1 VSELHGREPAAP
13 SASGP
18 AAPPR
23 SRPAA
28 PSASRP
34 AAPSASRPAV
44 RPASRP
50 AARPTSRPRAP
61 SASRHAVPAASRPW
75 HVAVG
80 ALAAGLALSQAGASL
95 AIAAAAAVL
104 ACFAWLRAPRLAVVA
119 AALLLAGSAVGDARL
134 RALDHATTLIGD
146 GRAMS
151 AHAHLLTRPRP
162 SAFGASAEARL
173 TTGSLAGARV
183 LLRFA
188 DRGAHAPLPHGTS
201 IGAELALAG
210 RLRRPVKDPDAT
222 FDFAAHLR
230 RRGIAG
236 ELLVDRVRVTGG
248 RRGGIAGA
256 LDRLRGRA
264 ERAVSAGLPEPD
276 AALALG
282 MVLGEDEQIDS
293 ATRDDWRDSGLSHL
307 LAVSGQNVMLLMAL
321 AFPLLV
327 AAGLGPRGRGV
338 ALLCLVAVYVPLAG
352 AGPSLQRA
360 GVMGAAGIAAM
371 TLSRPSSRWY
381 ALLLAAAVTLSLN
394 PRACGD
400 PGWQLSFVAVAG
412 ILVAG
417 RPLAA
422 SLRRI
427 AEELTGPPSRARRSA
442 LARAVVDGLC
452 EGIAITVAAT
462 LATAP
467 LLAHHFGS
475 VPLAGLPANLLA
487 LPAVAPAMWLG
498 MVKAAL
504 GLAAPLLPA
513 SGQLAEALG
522 PITRLP
528 IDYLDGLA
536 ERCATLPGGR
546 LELPLGSAP
555 AVVAAY
561 AAMTALAYGPRLARQ
576 AAATRRARGEAGAGR
591 ACGSLPDAWR
601 ARFSRVGA
609 LQLAAAWRRRPRA
622 LRVGTGALAATVLV
636 LGGSAWLATP
646 APPDTLTVRFLDIGQ
661 GDATLIQDGAGAA
674 ALFDGGPPEARV
686 YRQLRAAGVHR
697 LDLMVATHQSRDH
710 QGGLH
715 EVIDHIPAS
724 LLLENSDGTTD
735 RDFRRLIREAE
746 ARGIRHLPAREGQV
760 LRVGGL
766 RIEILSPAPLPPD
779 APAPED
785 PNPRGVAA
793 IVSAGDFD
801 LWLSADAES
810 DAILP
815 LALRPVEAMKVSHH
829 GSADP
834 GLPEVL
840 KRLQPQVAAIEV
852 GADNSYGHPTTET
865 LAALH
870 AAVPRVYR
878 TDRDGTVTL
887 TVRDGHMDVTTEH

>member
-1 VSELHGREPAAP
+1 VSDADARQ
-13 SASGP
+13 
-18 AAPPR
+18 
-23 SRPAA
+23 
-28 PSASRP
+28 
-34 AAPSASRPAV
+34 
-44 RPASRP
+44 RPASL
-50 AARPTSRPRAP
+50 AG
-61 SASRHAVPAASRPW
+61 RPW

-80 ALAAGLALSQAGASL
+80 SLAAGLALSQADPSL
-95 AIAAAAAVL
+95 ALAGAAATLACLARLRAAV
-104 ACFAWLRAPRLAVVA
+104 LAVVA
-119 AALLLAGSAVGDARL
+119 AALVLAGAAVGDARL
-134 RALDHATTLIGD
+134 RALDHAATEVGD
-146 GRAMS
+146 GRSITAR
-151 AHAHLLTRPRP
+151 AHLVTRPRP
-162 SAFGASAEARL
+162 SMFGASAEARL
-173 TTGSLAGARV
+173 ATGALAGARV

-188 DRGAHAPLPHGTS
+188 DHAARPALPRDTA
-201 IGAELALAG
+201 IGAELAVAG
-210 RLRRPVKDPDAT
+210 RLRRPGKDPNAS
-222 FDFAAHLR
+222 FDFGAHLR
-230 RRGIAG
+230 RRGIWG
-236 ELLVDRVRVTGG
+236 ELLVDRVRATGG
-248 RRGGIAGA
+248 QRGGIAGV

-264 ERAVSAGLPEPD
+264 EGAVAAGLPD
-276 AALALG
+276 SGAALALG
-282 MVLGEDEQIDS
+282 MVLGEDEQIDG
-293 ATRDDWRDSGLSHL
+293 ATRDDWRDAGLSHL

-321 AFPLLV
+321 ALPLLV

-338 ALLCLVAVYVPLAG
+338 ALLCLVALYVPLAG

-381 ALLLAAAVTLSLN
+381 ALLLAAAVTLALN

-400 PGWQLSFVAVAG
+400 PGWELSFVAVAG

-422 SLRRI
+422 RLRRI
-427 AEELTGPPSRARRSA
+427 AQELAGQPGRANAGST
-442 LARAVVDGLC
+442 LARALLEGLC

-467 LLAHHFGS
+467 LLAYHFGS

-498 MVKAAL
+498 MLKGAL
-504 GLAAPLLPA
+504 GIAAPVLPA
-513 SGQLAEALG
+513 ASQLAETLG
-522 PITRLP
+522 PLTRLP
-528 IDYLDGLA
+528 IEYLDGLA

-546 LELPLGSAP
+546 LELPLNSVP
-555 AVVAAY
+555 SVVGAY
-561 AAMTALAYGPRLARQ
+561 AAMTALAYGPRLWRR
-576 AAATRRARGEAGAGR
+576 AAATRRRADPARGGLPGTWRARLPGAWR
-591 ACGSLPDAWR
+591 VPFPGSWR
-601 ARFSRVGA
+601 ARFRHAGA
-609 LQLAAAWRRRPRA
+609 LELAAAWRRNPRS
-622 LRVGTGALAATVLV
+622 LRAGVGVVVAVLVVLAA
-636 LGGSAWLATP
+636 SAVLATP
-646 APPDTLTVRFLDIGQ
+646 APPDALTVRFLDIGQ

-674 ALFDGGPPEARV
+674 ALFDGGPPEARA

-715 EVIDHIPAS
+715 EVIEHIPTS
-724 LLLENSDGTTD
+724 LLVENSDGTTD
-735 RDFRRLIREAE
+735 RDFRRLIGEAD
-746 ARGIRHLPAREGQV
+746 ARGIRHVPARAGQV
-760 LRVGGL
+760 LRVGRL
-766 RIEILSPAPLPPD
+766 RIEILSPAPLPAG

-815 LALRPVEAMKVSHH
+815 LPLRPVEAMKVSHH

-852 GADNSYGHPTTET
+852 GAHNSYGHPTPET

-887 TVRDGHMDVTTEH
+887 TLRDGRVEVKTEH

>member
-1 VSELHGREPAAP
+1 VSGLHGREPAI
-13 SASGP
+13 
-18 AAPPR
+18 
-23 SRPAA
+23 
-28 PSASRP
+28 
-34 AAPSASRPAV
+34 
-44 RPASRP
+44 
-50 AARPTSRPRAP
+50 
-61 SASRHAVPAASRPW
+61 PAASRPW

-80 ALAAGLALSQAGASL
+80 SLAAGLALSQAEAPL
-95 AIAAAAAVL
+95 AFAAAAAVL
-104 ACFAWLRAPRLAVVA
+104 ACLAWLRAPELAVIA
-119 AALLLAGSAVGDARL
+119 AALMLAGSAVGDARL
-134 RALDHATTLIGD
+134 RALDHASTLIGD
-146 GRAMS
+146 GRTIS
-151 AHAHLLTRPRP
+151 VRAHLLTRPRP

-188 DRGAHAPLPHGTS
+188 DHGAHPPLPNGMA

-210 RLRRPVKDPDAT
+210 WLRRPVKDPEAA

-236 ELLVDRVRVTGG
+236 ELRVDRVRVTGG
-248 RRGGIAGA
+248 QRGGIAGA
-256 LDRLRGRA
+256 LDRLRRRA
-264 ERAVSAGLPEPD
+264 ERAVSAGVPEPD

-321 AFPLLV
+321 ALPLLV

-381 ALLLAAAVTLSLN
+381 ALLLAAAVTLALN
-394 PRACGD
+394 PRASGD

-422 SLRRI
+422 RLRRI
-427 AEELTGPPSRARRSA
+427 AQELTGPPSRAGPAGAERASALLAGPPSRAGPVGPAGARSPDATQSPGAARPPGAAEPRRGRPAA
-442 LARAVVDGLC
+442 LARAAVDGLC

-467 LLAHHFGS
+467 LLAYHFGS
-475 VPLAGLPANLLA
+475 IPLAGLPANLLA

-504 GLAAPLLPA
+504 GLAAALLPA

-522 PITRLP
+522 PLTRVP
-528 IDYLDGLA
+528 IGYLDGLA

-546 LELPLGSAP
+546 LELPLNSVPG
-555 AVVAAY
+555 VVVAY
-561 AAMTALAYGPRLARQ
+561 AAMTALAYGPRLMRQ
-576 AAATRRARGEAGAGR
+576 AAATRMGARREATPGGGGR
-591 ACGSLPDAWR
+591 R

-609 LQLAAAWRRRPRA
+609 LELAAAWRRRPRA
-622 LRVGTGALAATVLV
+622 LRVGVGVLLATVLV
-636 LGGSAWLATP
+636 LAGSAVLATP
-646 APPDTLTVRFLDIGQ
+646 SPPDTLTVRFLDIGQ
-661 GDATLIQDGAGAA
+661 GDATLVQDGAGAA

-715 EVIDHIPAS
+715 EVIDHIPTS
-724 LLLENSDGTTD
+724 VLLENSDGTTD
-735 RDFRRLIREAE
+735 RDFRRLIGEAD
-746 ARGIRHLPAREGQV
+746 ARGIRHLPARAGQV
-760 LRVGGL
+760 LHVGRL
-766 RIEILSPAPLPPD
+766 RIEILSPAPLAPG

-793 IVSAGDFD
+793 IVSADDFD

-815 LALRPVEAMKVSHH
+815 LPLRPVEAMKVSHH

-840 KRLQPQVAAIEV
+840 KRLQPRVAAIEV
-852 GADNSYGHPTTET
+852 GTDNSYGHPTPET
-865 LAALH
+865 LAALK
-870 AAVPRVYR
+870 ARVPHVYR
-878 TDRDGTVTL
+878 TDRDGAVTL
-887 TVRDGHMDVTTEH
+887 TVRDGRMDVTTEH